1 MRRFFSSLV
10 CAAICVLVVGY
21 RDNAGDHLTNQQEAR
36 RDTGPVEGSRA
47 EASSSHGQ
55 KMAGEPREDNW
66 YEAKST
72 GGGFSVLLPGPFNDV
87 TQSAPTTDGKILSVH
102 TLGMVTPAG
111 VKFSAT
117 AMTRSDKKKV
127 GQSEVQGVVERFE
140 KKGTL
145 KSKRAISLRGYPGIE
160 FSVGDATVSARMRT
174 YAVDDTLYQ
183 LIVEFPTSV
192 EPSVVADINKFLD
205 SLKLRE

>member
-1 MRRFFSSLV
+1 M
-10 CAAICVLVVGY
+10 AAVGY
-21 RDNAGDHLTNQQEAR
+21 RDNAGDRLTNQQEAR
-36 RDTGPVEGSRA
+36 RDTGPAEGSRA
-47 EASSSHGQ
+47 EASSSHETTRVQ
-55 KMAGEPREDNW
+55 MQMHQRMAGEPREDNW

-72 GGGFSVLLPGPFNDV
+72 GGGFSVLLPGPFNDF
-87 TQSAPTTDGKILSVH
+87 TQAAPTTDGNILSVH

-117 AMTRSDKKKV
+117 AMTRSDKKKF

-145 KSKRAISLRGYPGIE
+145 KSKRAISLQGYPGIE

-183 LIVEFPTSV
+183 LIVEFPTSL